1 MCSLHNISVKM
12 VQRWSKLLLA
22 DKTKWAIFSIETN
35 AVMGLQREHYS
46 YLETMKKSRSKRSD
60 KSNGTPKAVEAH
72 GKNMTKGSER

>member
-12 VQRWSKLLLA
+12 VQSWSKLLLTG
-22 DKTKWAIFSIETN
+22 KTKWAIFSIETN
-35 AVMGLQREHYS
+35 AVMGLQSEHYS

-72 GKNMTKGSER
+72 GKNMAKGSER